1 MSFAEALCHICPSS
15 SSVCVCVCASNC
27 HAPPRG
33 QRAKLHYG
41 SLLGS
46 LELALIEFVIEFVS
60 QNSGNEVTSA
70 GGATPLSL
78 CSFEKKATRVYI
90 QR

>member
-15 SSVCVCVCASNC
+15 AVCVSASNC

-46 LELALIEFVIEFVS
+46 LELGLIEFVIEFVS

-78 CSFEKKATRVYI
+78 CSFEKKVTRVYI

>member
-1 MSFAEALCHICPSS
+1 MSFAEASYHICRSS
-15 SSVCVCVCASNC
+15 SVCASNC

-46 LELALIEFVIEFVS
+46 LELGLIEFVIEFVS

-70 GGATPLSL
+70 GGATPPSL
-78 CSFEKKATRVYI
+78 C
-90 QR
+90 